1 MNVQI
6 QPVQEQIDAWI
17 VKHVPEKDLFF
28 LKEQDLNIFK
38 KYLQG
43 TLVMPRDELRYSS
56 YNQIQWVN
64 SYTTWNISKDFQF
77 VVVAQPDWIMTL
89 APLDRELLFRMQY
102 AAGRG
107 LIFPLSYFSQLAA
120 LPKEHIINTNDEQ
133 VIVIQKD
140 MWMKLPTSYQEEAI
154 KEYAQEYDDWTS
166 TKIPANIPVHLSKY
180 ANTFSKTAGAN
191 CLAAVLY
198 AISTN
203 PQRQEWIINEW
214 IFQNTFIEGLKNAG
228 YSPTD
233 RKFQKG
239 DVVAWVN
246 ADGVIQHA
254 TYCINNQLFF
264 NKNGQTIFN
273 PWKIVTWDELQEEW
287 KRFTPRVYQKSRSDI
302 NG

>member
-6 QPVQEQIDAWI
+6 QPSQEQINTWI
-17 VKHVPEKDLFF
+17 ENHVPEKDIFF
-28 LKEQDLNIFK
+28 LKEQDLNTFK
-38 KYLQG
+38 NYLKE

-77 VVVAQPDWIMTL
+77 VIVAQPDWILTQAL
-89 APLDRELLFRMQY
+89 PDREVLFRMQY
-102 AAGRG
+102 EAGRG
-107 LIFPLSYFSQLAA
+107 LVFPLTYFSQLAA
-120 LPKEHIINTNDEQ
+120 LPKEYIINVNDEE

-140 MWMKLPTSYQEEAI
+140 MWMKLPKSYQEEAI
-154 KEYAQEYDDWTS
+154 KAYAQEYDDWTS
-166 TKIPANIPVHLSKY
+166 TEIPANIPAHLRKY
-180 ANTFSKTAGAN
+180 ANTFSTTPGAN
-191 CLAAVLY
+191 CLAATLY

-203 PQRQEWIINEW
+203 PERQEWIIEEW

-233 RKFQKG
+233 EEFRKG

-246 ADGVIQHA
+246 DDGIIQHA
-254 TYCINNQLFF
+254 AYCIDNHLFF
-264 NKNGQTIFN
+264 NKNGQTFFN
-273 PWKIVTWDELQEEW
+273 PWKIVEWDELQEEW
-287 KRFTPRVYQKSRSDI
+287 KRFTPQVYRKSRSDS